1 MPLRVTIELIPHG
14 DESRTQ
20 KLAVVDIENDR
31 TAGNRR
37 GSGDSGSYRVHAQG
51 QLQGIGWDDFADVTV
66 GPLLRGNHLD
76 TALECLAVL
85 HSNRTSAAAQQREE
99 GA

>member
-20 KLAVVDIENDR
+20 KLAMVDIENDC
-31 TAGNRR
+31 TAGDAR
-37 GSGDSGSYRVHAQG
+37 GSGGSGKYRVHAQG
-51 QLQGIGWDDFADVTV
+51 QLQGIGWDDFADVTI

-76 TALECLAVL
+76 TAIECLAAL
-85 HSNRTSAAAQQREE
+85 HSKRTPLESQQREDE
-99 GA
+99 V